1 VYTEKAKFDMSS
13 VRSVPFKTSTK
24 QALANLNQLIRR
36 GIEFPDA
43 LWSSSSR
50 FCVDH
55 EILTR
60 AYDAQFSKGH

>member
-1 VYTEKAKFDMSS
+1 MTSM
-13 VRSVPFKTSTK
+13 RSVSFPASTK
-24 QALANLNQLIRR
+24 QALAKLNQLIKR

-50 FCVDH
+50 FGVDA